1 MPDQLLSRNLNIASP
16 PVVYCGMKQFTLI
29 LFLII
34 TLGLVAAAV
43 YYLSRRFALF
53 FPAPGMKGW
62 VWIFSVGL
70 VFAFIGS
77 IGFSELTNRF
87 VAVWSLVGSIL
98 LGAFIFLLMSLA
110 VTDLLHLAFR
120 LSPALRSYLT
130 LGLTVLLTT
139 YGVWNAYHFRVK
151 EVTIPIRGLTKEIR
165 AVQLTDIHLGNS
177 RGKKELERIVRITK
191 ELQPEIILHTGD
203 LFDSKTHF
211 NGNDDVLDPFR
222 TIGVPHYFVFGNHDE
237 QVGLMQVLRR
247 VNESGVT
254 VLMNEVVHYGELQI
268 AGLNNMRADSQS
280 FDIHA
285 SNDSATVQSV
295 MKRLEIDPE
304 RPLLVLHHR
313 PDGISYMAQEG
324 ADLLLTGHTHAGQM
338 FPFTLIAKWMFGYN
352 KGLYR
357 YEETHVYVSQ
367 GVGTFFSPIRFGTHS
382 EITLLR
388 LIPG

>member
-1 MPDQLLSRNLNIASP
+1 MR
-16 PVVYCGMKQFTLI
+16 QFIPI

-43 YYLSRRFALF
+43 YYLARRFALF

-62 VWIFSVGL
+62 LWIFSLGL
-70 VFAFIGS
+70 AFAFVGS

-87 VAVWSLVGSIL
+87 VAAWSLVGSIL
-98 LGAFIFLLMSLA
+98 LGAFIFLLLSLV
-110 VTDLLHLAFR
+110 VTDLIHLLLK
-120 LSPALRSYLT
+120 LSPVLRGWLT
-130 LGLTVLLTT
+130 VGLTILLTG

-191 ELQPEIILHTGD
+191 ELQPEIIFNTGD

-211 NGNDDVLDPFR
+211 NGNNDVLDPFR
-222 TIGVPHYFVFGNHDE
+222 TISVPHYFVFGNHDE
-237 QVGLMQVLRR
+237 QVGLPQVLRR
-247 VNESGVT
+247 VKESGVT
-254 VLMNEVVHYGELQI
+254 LLMNGVAHYNDLQI
-268 AGLNNMRADSQS
+268 VGLNNMAADSQS

-285 SNDSATVQSV
+285 SNDSSTVQSV
-295 MKRLEIDPE
+295 MKSLKVDPE

-313 PDGISYMAQEG
+313 PDGIAYMAEAG
-324 ADLLLTGHTHAGQM
+324 ADLLLAGHTHAGQM
-338 FPFTLIAKWMFGYN
+338 FPFTLMAKWMFGYN
-352 KGLYR
+352 KGLYQ
-357 YEETHVYVSQ
+357 YEDMKIYVSQ
-367 GVGTFFSPIRFGTHS
+367 GLGTFFSPIRFGTHS

-388 LIPG
+388 LIPE

>member
-1 MPDQLLSRNLNIASP
+1 MSDQLLSRSLNIASP

-29 LFLII
+29 LFLVI

-62 VWIFSVGL
+62 VWIFSAGLIFGL
-70 VFAFIGS
+70 VGS

-87 VAVWSLVGSIL
+87 VAAWSLVGSIL
-98 LGAFIFLLMSLA
+98 LGAFILLLLSLA

-120 LSPALRSYLT
+120 LSPALRGYLT

-191 ELQPEIILHTGD
+191 ELQPDIILNTGD

-222 TIGVPHYFVFGNHDE
+222 TIDVPHYFVYGNHDE
-237 QVGLMQVLRR
+237 QVGLVQVLRR
-247 VNESGVT
+247 VKESGAT
-254 VLMNEVVHYGELQI
+254 LLMNSVAHYNDLQI
-268 AGLNNMRADSQS
+268 AGLNNMAADSQS

-285 SNDSATVQSV
+285 SNDSTTVQSV
-295 MKRLEIDPE
+295 MKSLEIDPE

-313 PDGISYMAQEG
+313 PEGITYMAETG
-324 ADLLLTGHTHAGQM
+324 ADLLLAGHTHAGQM

-357 YEETHVYVSQ
+357 YDEMQIYVSQ
-367 GVGTFFSPIRFGTHS
+367 GLGTFFSPIRFGTHS

-388 LIPG
+388 LIPA

>member
-1 MPDQLLSRNLNIASP
+1 MPDQLLSRSLNIASP

-29 LFLII
+29 LFLVI

-62 VWIFSVGL
+62 VWIFSAGLIFGL
-70 VFAFIGS
+70 VGS
-77 IGFSELTNRF
+77 IGFSELTNQF
-87 VAVWSLVGSIL
+87 VAAWSLVGSIL

-120 LSPALRSYLT
+120 VSPALRGYLT

-191 ELQPEIILHTGD
+191 ELQPDIILNTGD

-222 TIGVPHYFVFGNHDE
+222 TIDVPHYFVFGNHDE
-237 QVGLMQVLRR
+237 HVGLVQVLRR
-247 VNESGVT
+247 VKESGVT
-254 VLMNEVVHYGELQI
+254 LLMNSVAHYNDLQI
-268 AGLNNMRADSQS
+268 AGLNNMAADSQS

-285 SNDSATVQSV
+285 SNDSTTVQSV
-295 MKRLEIDPE
+295 MKSLEIDPE

-313 PDGISYMAQEG
+313 PEGITYMAETG
-324 ADLLLTGHTHAGQM
+324 ADLLLAGHTHAGQM

-357 YEETHVYVSQ
+357 YDEMQIYVSQ
-367 GVGTFFSPIRFGTHS
+367 GLGTFFSPIRFGTHS

-388 LIPG
+388 LIPA

>member
-1 MPDQLLSRNLNIASP
+1 MSDQLLSRSLNIASP

-29 LFLII
+29 LFLVI

-62 VWIFSVGL
+62 VWIFSAGLIFGL
-70 VFAFIGS
+70 VGS

-98 LGAFIFLLMSLA
+98 LGTFILLLLSLA

-120 LSPALRSYLT
+120 VSPALRGYLT

-191 ELQPEIILHTGD
+191 ELQPDIILNTGD

-222 TIGVPHYFVFGNHDE
+222 TIDVPHYFVFGNHDE
-237 QVGLMQVLRR
+237 QVGLVQVLRR
-247 VNESGVT
+247 VKESGAT
-254 VLMNEVVHYGELQI
+254 LLMNSVAQYNDLQI
-268 AGLNNMRADSQS
+268 AGLNNMAADSQS
-280 FDIHA
+280 YDIHA
-285 SNDSATVQSV
+285 SNDSTTVQSV
-295 MKRLEIDPE
+295 MKSLEIDPE

-313 PDGISYMAQEG
+313 PEGITYMAETG
-324 ADLLLTGHTHAGQM
+324 ADLLLAGHTHAGQM

-357 YEETHVYVSQ
+357 YDEMQIYVSQ
-367 GVGTFFSPIRFGTHS
+367 GLGTFFSPIRFGTHS

-388 LIPG
+388 LIPA

>member
-1 MPDQLLSRNLNIASP
+1 MSDQLLSRSLNIASP

-29 LFLII
+29 LFLVI

-62 VWIFSVGL
+62 VWIFSAGLIFGL
-70 VFAFIGS
+70 VGS

-98 LGAFIFLLMSLA
+98 LGAFILLLLSLA

-120 LSPALRSYLT
+120 VSPALRGYLT

-191 ELQPEIILHTGD
+191 ELQPDIILNTGD

-222 TIGVPHYFVFGNHDE
+222 TIDVPHYFVYGNHDE
-237 QVGLMQVLRR
+237 QVGLVQVLRR
-247 VNESGVT
+247 VKESGAT
-254 VLMNEVVHYGELQI
+254 LLMNSVAQYNDLQI
-268 AGLNNMRADSQS
+268 AGLNNMAADSQS
-280 FDIHA
+280 YDIHA
-285 SNDSATVQSV
+285 SNDSTTVQSV
-295 MKRLEIDPE
+295 MKSLEIDPE

-313 PDGISYMAQEG
+313 PEGITYMAETG
-324 ADLLLTGHTHAGQM
+324 ADLLLAGHTHAGQM

-357 YEETHVYVSQ
+357 YDEMQIYVSQ
-367 GVGTFFSPIRFGTHS
+367 GLGTFFSPIRFGTHS

-388 LIPG
+388 LIPA

>member
-1 MPDQLLSRNLNIASP
+1 MI
-16 PVVYCGMKQFTLI
+16 GTLV
-29 LFLII
+29 
-34 TLGLVAAAV
+34 LVAAAV
-43 YYLSRRFALF
+43 YYLSKRFALF

-62 VWIFSVGL
+62 VWIFSAGL
-70 VFAFIGS
+70 IFAFIGS

-87 VAVWSLVGSIL
+87 VAAWSLVGSIL
-98 LGAFIFLLMSLA
+98 LGAFILLLLSLA

-120 LSPALRSYLT
+120 LSPALRGYLS
-130 LGLTVLLTT
+130 LGLTVLLTA
-139 YGVWNAYHFRVK
+139 YGVWNAYQFRVK
-151 EVTIPIRGLTKEIR
+151 EVTIPIKGLTKEIR
-165 AVQLTDIHLGNS
+165 AVQLTDIHLGNL

-357 YEETHVYVSQ
+357 YKETHVYVSQ

>member
-1 MPDQLLSRNLNIASP
+1 MSDQLLSRSLNIASP

-29 LFLII
+29 LFLVI

-62 VWIFSVGL
+62 VWIFSAGLIFGL
-70 VFAFIGS
+70 VGS

-98 LGAFIFLLMSLA
+98 LGAFILLLLSLA

-120 LSPALRSYLT
+120 VSPALRGYLT

-191 ELQPEIILHTGD
+191 ELQPDIILNTGD

-222 TIGVPHYFVFGNHDE
+222 TIDVPHYFVFGNHDE
-237 QVGLMQVLRR
+237 QVGLVQVLRR
-247 VNESGVT
+247 VKESGAT
-254 VLMNEVVHYGELQI
+254 LLMNSVAHYNDLQI
-268 AGLNNMRADSQS
+268 AGLNNMAADSQS
-280 FDIHA
+280 YDIHA
-285 SNDSATVQSV
+285 SNDSTTVQSV
-295 MKRLEIDPE
+295 MKSLEIDPE

-313 PDGISYMAQEG
+313 PEGITYMAETG
-324 ADLLLTGHTHAGQM
+324 ADLLLAGHTHAGQM

-357 YEETHVYVSQ
+357 YDEMQIYVSQ
-367 GVGTFFSPIRFGTHS
+367 GLGTFFSPIRFGTHS

-388 LIPG
+388 LIPA

>member
-1 MPDQLLSRNLNIASP
+1 MSDQLLSRSLNIASP

-29 LFLII
+29 LFLVI

-62 VWIFSVGL
+62 VWIFSAGLIFGL
-70 VFAFIGS
+70 VGS

-98 LGAFIFLLMSLA
+98 LGAFILLLLSLA

-120 LSPALRSYLT
+120 VSPALRGYLT

-191 ELQPEIILHTGD
+191 ELQPDIILNTGD

-222 TIGVPHYFVFGNHDE
+222 TIDVPHYFVFGNHDE
-237 QVGLMQVLRR
+237 QVGLVQVLRR
-247 VNESGVT
+247 VKESGAT
-254 VLMNEVVHYGELQI
+254 LLMNSVAHYNDLQI
-268 AGLNNMRADSQS
+268 AGLNNMAADSQS

-285 SNDSATVQSV
+285 SNDSTTVQSV
-295 MKRLEIDPE
+295 MKSLEIDPE

-313 PDGISYMAQEG
+313 PEGITYMAETG
-324 ADLLLTGHTHAGQM
+324 ADLLLAGHTHAGQM

-357 YEETHVYVSQ
+357 YDEMQIYVSQ
-367 GVGTFFSPIRFGTHS
+367 GLGTFFSPIRFGTHS

-388 LIPG
+388 LIPA

>member
-1 MPDQLLSRNLNIASP
+1 MSDQLLSRSLNIASP

-29 LFLII
+29 LFLVI

-62 VWIFSVGL
+62 VWIFSAGLIFGL
-70 VFAFIGS
+70 VGS

-87 VAVWSLVGSIL
+87 VAAWSLVGSIL
-98 LGAFIFLLMSLA
+98 LGAFILLLLSLA

-120 LSPALRSYLT
+120 VSPALRGYLT

-191 ELQPEIILHTGD
+191 ELQPDIILNTGD

-222 TIGVPHYFVFGNHDE
+222 TIDVPHYFVYGNHDE
-237 QVGLMQVLRR
+237 QVGLVQVLRR
-247 VNESGVT
+247 VKESGAT
-254 VLMNEVVHYGELQI
+254 LLMNSVAHYNDLQI
-268 AGLNNMRADSQS
+268 AGLNNMAADSQS
-280 FDIHA
+280 YDIHA
-285 SNDSATVQSV
+285 SNDSTTVQSV
-295 MKRLEIDPE
+295 MKSLEIDPE

-313 PDGISYMAQEG
+313 PEGITYMAETG
-324 ADLLLTGHTHAGQM
+324 ADLLLAGHTHAGQM

-357 YEETHVYVSQ
+357 YDEMQIYVSQ
-367 GVGTFFSPIRFGTHS
+367 GLGTFFSPIRFGTHS

-388 LIPG
+388 LIPA

>member
-1 MPDQLLSRNLNIASP
+1 MR
-16 PVVYCGMKQFTLI
+16 QFIPI

-43 YYLSRRFALF
+43 YYLARRFALF

-62 VWIFSVGL
+62 LWIFSLGL
-70 VFAFIGS
+70 AFAFVGS

-87 VAVWSLVGSIL
+87 VAAWSLVGSIL
-98 LGAFIFLLMSLA
+98 LGAFIFLLLSLV
-110 VTDLLHLAFR
+110 VTDLIHLLLK
-120 LSPALRSYLT
+120 LSPVLRGWLT
-130 LGLTVLLTT
+130 VGLTILLTG

-191 ELQPEIILHTGD
+191 ELQPEIILNTGD

-211 NGNDDVLDPFR
+211 NGNDDVLDPFQ
-222 TIGVPHYFVFGNHDE
+222 TISVPHYFVFGNHDE
-237 QVGLMQVLRR
+237 HVGLRQVLRR
-247 VNESGVT
+247 AEANGVT
-254 VLMNEVVHYGELQI
+254 VLMNGVAHYNDLQI
-268 AGLNNMRADSQS
+268 VGLNNMAADSQS

-285 SNDSATVQSV
+285 SNDSTTVQSV
-295 MKRLEIDPE
+295 MKSLEIDPE

-313 PDGISYMAQEG
+313 PDGISYMAEAG

-338 FPFTLIAKWMFGYN
+338 FPFTLMAKWMFGYN
-352 KGLYR
+352 KGLYQ
-357 YEETHVYVSQ
+357 YEDMKIYVSQ
-367 GVGTFFSPIRFGTHS
+367 GLGTFFSPIRFGTHS

-388 LIPG
+388 LIPE

>member
-1 MPDQLLSRNLNIASP
+1 MICPFPASSSKNNR
-16 PVVYCGMKQFTLI
+16 MRQFIPI

-34 TLGLVAAAV
+34 TLGLLAAAV

-62 VWIFSVGL
+62 VWIFSLGL
-70 VFAFIGS
+70 IFAFIGS

-87 VAVWSLVGSIL
+87 VAAWSLVGSIL
-98 LGAFIFLLMSLA
+98 LGVFIFLLLSLA
-110 VTDLLHLAFR
+110 VTDLLHLAFS
-120 LSPALRSYLT
+120 LSPTLRGYLSV
-130 LGLTVLLTT
+130 GFTVLLTG
-139 YGVWNAYHFRVK
+139 YGVWNAYQFRVK
-151 EVTIPIRGLTKEIR
+151 EVTIPVRGLTEEIR

-222 TIGVPHYFVFGNHDE
+222 TIDVPHYFVFGNHDE
-237 QVGLMQVLRR
+237 QVGLKQVLRR
-247 VNESGVT
+247 VNESGAT
-254 VLMNEVVHYGELQI
+254 LLMNSVAHYNDLQI
-268 AGLNNMRADSQS
+268 AGLNNMAADSHS

-285 SNDSATVQSV
+285 SNDSTTVQSV
-295 MKRLEIDPE
+295 MKSLEIDPE

-313 PDGISYMAQEG
+313 PDGISYMAEAG

-338 FPFTLIAKWMFGYN
+338 FPFTLMAKWMFGYN
-352 KGLYR
+352 KGLYQ
-357 YEETHVYVSQ
+357 YEDMKIYVSQ
-367 GVGTFFSPIRFGTHS
+367 GLGTFFSPIRFGTHS

-388 LIPG
+388 LVPA